1 MSAALVSE
9 QQRLV
14 AGVDVDLAQ
23 TGVRLDV
30 HPAGAHE
37 LQRPLDVARD
47 LLVAAALR
55 ARRHELLGPG
65 VHAVEGGEPALGER
79 PQQVQR
85 RGRLMVGLHE
95 AVGRGD
101 PGRGGGRRVVHA
113 VAAEHGDLVVAD
125 QLGERRPGLGE
136 LTGDPADLHDRH
148 PHRVHEDDRH
158 LEDHAQLL
166 TDVVGG
172 EVLEALG
179 AVACLEQERVAGR
192 DLRQPGLQR
201 TRLPGEHQRRKS
213 LDLLECPLEVAVV
226 GPLGLLPGGMV
237 VPRGRCPRRCHD
249 GEPTGGRNDTEQPVS
264 RLLGGQRG
272 MWMRRGVRRRGS
284 ARRRRAGRRRPG

>member
-1 MSAALVSE
+1 MSARLVTE

-95 AVGRGD
+95 AVGGGD

-125 QLGERRPGLGE
+125 QLRECRPGLGE

-158 LEDHAQLL
+158 LEDHAAASH
-166 TDVVGG
+166 GCCWRRSPRSSRRSRRP
-172 EVLEALG
+172 A
-179 AVACLEQERVAGR
+179 AGTR
-192 DLRQPGLQR
+192 CRPR
-201 TRLPGEHQRRKS
+201 PAPTRLAANAP
-213 LDLLECPLEVAVV
+213 
-226 GPLGLLPGGMV
+226 
-237 VPRGRCPRRCHD
+237 PRRTPAA
-249 GEPTGGRNDTEQPVS
+249 EIPR
-264 RLLGGQRG
+264 
-272 MWMRRGVRRRGS
+272 S
-284 ARRRRAGRRRPG
+284 A